1 LRVKVS
7 HRTHPPING
16 VIQQCERTVYK
27 APIAIN
33 LPLIVQPKE
42 SAHPA
47 TPFID
52 KSMFGDPDS
61 TY

>member
-1 LRVKVS
+1 
-7 HRTHPPING
+7 
-16 VIQQCERTVYK
+16 
-27 APIAIN
+27 